1 MQLKVEAKVVCW
13 NHCPVSF
20 RICLISCRLRQGGH
34 RFLEPQSSPRL
45 LSFSIRP
52 LHWYSYLAPW
62 FSALLWFIETFS
74 LSLLPKSENWRG
86 QASLEAQES
95 LLDLEGTLMI
105 SSLSTRWRVSS
116 SLRLE
121 RDFLSHRVSMDSAAF
136 CWALR
141 TSSCLT
147 FCASVPHSIG
157 QKIITVPH
165 KLCKARPKEY
175 M

>member
-52 LHWYSYLAPW
+52 LLWYSYLAPW
-62 FSALLWFIETFS
+62 FRALSWFIETLS
-74 LSLLPKSENWRG
+74 LSLKNLPKSENWHG
-86 QASLEAQES
+86 QASLEAQDS

-105 SSLSTRWRVSS
+105 RSLSAHWRISS
-116 SLRLE
+116 SLGLE
-121 RDFLSHRVSMDSAAF
+121 RNFLSHRVSMDSAAY

-141 TSSCLT
+141 TSSRLT
-147 FCASVPHSIG
+147 FCASVPPF
-157 QKIITVPH
+157 T
-165 KLCKARPKEY
+165 RPEDKNSTSQTL
-175 M
+175 